1 MRRKD
6 REIESVEEKLAIISK
21 CKVCRLAMTD
31 GNTPYVIPLNFGYEY
46 TDEILTLYFHG
57 AGEGMKIDIL
67 KKNPSV
73 CFEMDCEHQL
83 IEADTPSAYSYA
95 YASVIGF
102 GSVMFIEEP
111 REKSA
116 ALNVLMK
123 HQMGKGDFVFTEREL
138 ARVCVYKVRAE
149 SFTGKR
155 RPAH

>member
-21 CKVCRLAMTD
+21 CKVCRLAMAD

-46 TDEILTLYFHG
+46 TEGIITLYFHG

-83 IEADTPSAYSYA
+83 IEAASPSGYSYA
-95 YASVIGF
+95 YESVIGF
-102 GSVMFIEEP
+102 GGVTFIEDP
-111 REKSA
+111 RDKIG
-116 ALNVLMK
+116 ALNILMK
-123 HQMGKGDFVFTEREL
+123 HQTGKGDFVFTERDL
-138 ARVCVYKVRAE
+138 ARVCVYKVRAD

-155 RPAH
+155 RPKH